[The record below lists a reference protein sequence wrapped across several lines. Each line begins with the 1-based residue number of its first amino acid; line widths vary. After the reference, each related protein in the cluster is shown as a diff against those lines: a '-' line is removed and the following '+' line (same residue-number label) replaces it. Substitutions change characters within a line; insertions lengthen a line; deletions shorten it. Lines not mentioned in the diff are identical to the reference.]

1 MIKRYQIARAFRIR
15 ARVNEMHKDF
25 CDCGMPID
33 WNWNG
38 KYNVTA
44 IIFAMLC
51 GTKCW
56 TVFCFLFLIGLNV
69 GLLRSNKINATEIRM
84 LRWMSC
90 NIRKDSI
97 WYEEICLKIRV
108 ALIDKKDEGELFEM
122 VCSYAS
128 ESD

>member
-1 MIKRYQIARAFRIR
+1 
-15 ARVNEMHKDF
+15 
-25 CDCGMPID
+25 
-33 WNWNG
+33 
-38 KYNVTA
+38 
-44 IIFAMLC
+44 
-51 GTKCW
+51 
-56 TVFCFLFLIGLNV
+56 
-69 GLLRSNKINATEIRM
+69 
-84 LRWMSC
+84 MSC

>member
-15 ARVNEMHKDF
+15 ARVNEMHKEF
-25 CDCGMPID
+25 CVIVECPLIEIETE
-33 WNWNG
+33 NIA
-38 KYNVTA
+38 TA
-44 IIFAMLC
+44 VILAMLC

-56 TVFCFLFLIGLNV
+56 TVFCFLFLISLNV
-69 GLLRSNKINATEIRM
+69 GLLRSNKMNATEIRM

-97 WYEEICLKIRV
+97 WYEEICIKIRV